1 LAPTVDAWFTTFKED
16 TMRRL
21 AFTLAAFLAGPLVI
35 GPAATSA
42 AAANEPVQLT
52 FDKTA
57 SGPGTWS
64 GTVSGDVNGDLTTTL
79 LSVTETGVIWHVT
92 FDWVVDGDAS
102 FTARLSGTL
111 NTSTGHVVMNGR
123 VIDGA
128 YLGAEVHEEGQLVDA
143 ATLRFRGSIR
153 IMPATGGS

>member
-1 LAPTVDAWFTTFKED
+1 
-16 TMRRL
+16 MRKVRL
-21 AFTLAAFLAGPLVI
+21 TLAALLAATLVI
-35 GPAATSA
+35 ASSATAIAASD
-42 AAANEPVQLT
+42 PIQMS
-52 FDKTA
+52 FDKSA

-64 GTVSGDVNGDLTTTL
+64 GSVSGDVKGDLSTTL

-123 VIDGA
+123 VIDGDH
-128 YLGAEVHEEGQLVDA
+128 LGAVVHEDGQLIDA
-143 ATLRFRGSIR
+143 ATLHFQGLIR
-153 IMPATGGS
+153 IMPATT